1 MFKGSISK
9 SRQIATVA
17 IGWFLLGVTS
27 IHAQTPAAALAGRVN
42 SQEEGAMEGV
52 VVSAKRAGSTMTVSV
67 VSDAQGCY
75 SFPANRLEPGQYAL
89 KIRATGY
96 MLEGP
101 KSVDIGAQKNAAAD
115 LRLRKATVDETA
127 SQLSDS
133 EWLMSWP
140 GTPQQKSAVRG
151 CNHCHTYERIMR
163 TKYDPG
169 TLLTTIERMSRYSP
183 SSFPHLMQ
191 KHPTR
196 RIGPGPSTPE
206 SRERTAATRKGMAEY
221 LSSLNLSKS
230 ETWPYEFKTLPRP
243 KGKATR
249 VIYTEYDLPER
260 TRQPHDVVIDTQGY
274 AWYASFGEQILGRL
288 DPKTGVVKEWA
299 IPILKPDRN
308 KGVLDVQLDTD
319 ENVWV
324 GNGFQ
329 NAIQMFDRK
338 TETWKSYPLPPE
350 FDGDHIE
357 LLFLAPRNHKVDN
370 KVWVMNNGEWSIMR
384 VDLTTRKWEKFAAM
398 PIPRPQHY
406 TVLSDSQNNAWFT
419 IIGRSHI
426 ARIDAK
432 SGEVKQFEI
441 PVPNSGPRRGMV
453 DPQDRIWTALN
464 RTDQISMYDPK
475 TQKFSTWSTGIP
487 EYYAYD
493 VWVDKHGEAWAS
505 TEFADRVSRV
515 NTVTGEVTNY
525 IMPGPTNMRRSDGD
539 SRPEPAHFWVGAN
552 HTANI
557 VRLEPLD

>member
-1 MFKGSISK
+1 MFKRGVVRLLLSA
-9 SRQIATVA
+9 IAAVVCFFSLTPV
-17 IGWFLLGVTS
+17 
-27 IHAQTPAAALAGRVN
+27 HAQTPAVALSGRVS
-42 SQEEGAMEGV
+42 SQEEGNMEGV
-52 VVSAKRAGSTMTVSV
+52 LVRAKKAGSTIAVSV
-67 VSDAQGCY
+67 VSDAQGRY
-75 SFPANRLEPGQYAL
+75 SFPADRLDAGQYAL
-89 KIRATGY
+89 SIRATGY

-101 KSVDIGAQKNAAAD
+101 ASVNIGAQKNASAD
-115 LRLRKATVDETA
+115 LKLRKATADETA

-133 EWLMSWP
+133 EWLISWP

-163 TKYDPG
+163 TKYDPAQ
-169 TLLTTIERMSRYSP
+169 LLATIERMGRYSP

-191 KHPTR
+191 QDPTR

-206 SRERTAATRKGMAEY
+206 SRARAAENRKMMAEY
-221 LSSLNLSKS
+221 LSNLNLSKS
-230 ETWPYEFKTLPRP
+230 DTWSYEFKQLPRP

-249 VIYTEYDLPER
+249 VIYTEYDLPAR
-260 TRQPHDVVIDTQGY
+260 TRQPHDVVIDTQGF

-288 DPKTGVVKEWA
+288 DPKTGAIKEWP
-299 IPILKPDRN
+299 IPVMKPDRN

-338 TETWKSYPLPPE
+338 SETWKSYPLPPE
-350 FDGDHIE
+350 YDGDHIE

-384 VDLTTRKWEKFAAM
+384 VDLTTQKWEKFAAM

-432 SGEVKQFEI
+432 TGEVKQFEI

-453 DPQDRIWTALN
+453 DKQDRIWTALN
-464 RTDQISMYDPK
+464 RTDQIAVYDQK
-475 TQKFSTWSTGIP
+475 TQKFTTWSTGIP
-487 EYYAYD
+487 EYNAYD
-493 VWVDKHGEAWAS
+493 VWVDRHGEAWAS

-515 NTVTGEVTNY
+515 NTQTGEVTNY
-525 IMPGPTNMRRSDGD
+525 IMPGSTNMRRSDGD
-539 SRPEPAHFWVGAN
+539 SRPKPAHFWVGAN

-557 VRLEPLD
+557 VRVEPLE

>member
-1 MFKGSISK
+1 MSWQQVYQAIRKLLVV
-9 SRQIATVA
+9 TV
-17 IGWFLLGVTS
+17 IGLAGGALPAL
-27 IHAQTPAAALAGRVN
+27 AQTPALSGRVS
-42 SQEEGAMEGV
+42 SQEEGNMEGV
-52 VVSAKRAGSTMTVSV
+52 LVRAKKTGSTIAVSV
-67 VSDAQGCY
+67 VSDAQGRY
-75 SFPANRLEPGQYAL
+75 SFPADRLDAGQYAIT
-89 KIRATGY
+89 IRATGY

-101 KSVDIGAQKNAAAD
+101 NAVTVGAQKNASAD
-115 LRLRKATVDETA
+115 LKLRKATVSETA

-140 GTPQQKSAVRG
+140 GTPQQKGAVRG

-163 TKYDPG
+163 TKYDPA
-169 TLLTTIERMSRYSP
+169 TLLSTIERMSRYSP

-191 KHPTR
+191 QDPTR

-206 SRERTAATRKGMAEY
+206 TRAKTAEMRKGMAEY
-221 LSSLNLSKS
+221 LASLNLSKA
-230 ETWPYEFKTLPRP
+230 ETWSYEFKTLPRP

-249 VIYTEYDLPER
+249 VIYTEYDLPAI
-260 TRQPHDVVIDTQGY
+260 TRQPHDVVIDSQGY

-288 DPKTGVVKEWA
+288 DPKTGAIKEWP
-299 IPILKPDRN
+299 IPVLKPNRN
-308 KGVLDVQLDTD
+308 KGVLDVQLDAD

-329 NAIQMFDRK
+329 NGIQMFDRK
-338 TETWKSYPLPPE
+338 SETWKSYPLPPE

-357 LLFLAPRNHKVDN
+357 LLFLAPKNHKVDN

-384 VDLTTRKWEKFAAM
+384 VDLITQKWEKFAAM

-432 SGEVKQFEI
+432 TGEVKQFEI
-441 PVPNSGPRRGMV
+441 PVNSSGPRRGMV
-453 DPQDRIWTALN
+453 DKQDRIWTALN
-464 RTDQISMYDPK
+464 RTDSIAVYDQK
-475 TQKFSTWSTGIP
+475 TQKFTTWSTGIP

-493 VWVDKHGEAWAS
+493 VWVDRHGEAWAS
-505 TEFADRVSRV
+505 TEFADRVSRI
-515 NTVTGEVTNY
+515 NTQTGEVTNY

-539 SRPEPAHFWVGAN
+539 TRPKPAHFWVGAN

-557 VRLEPLD
+557 VRVEPLE

>member
-1 MFKGSISK
+1 MLKPSICRALLS
-9 SRQIATVA
+9 TVA
-17 IGWFLLGVTS
+17 AVFFCVALTPVQ
-27 IHAQTPAAALAGRVN
+27 AQTPAALSGRVS
-42 SQEEGAMEGV
+42 SQEEGNMEGV
-52 VVSAKRAGSTMTVSV
+52 LVRAKRAGSTIAVSV
-67 VSDAQGCY
+67 VSDAQGRY
-75 SFPANRLEPGQYAL
+75 SFPADRLDAGQYAIS
-89 KIRATGY
+89 IRATGY

-101 KSVDIGAQKNAAAD
+101 ASVTIGAQKNASAD
-115 LRLRKATVDETA
+115 LKLRKATVDETA

-133 EWLMSWP
+133 EWLISWP
-140 GTPQQKSAVRG
+140 GTPAQKSAVRG

-163 TKYDPG
+163 TKYDAG
-169 TLLTTIERMSRYSP
+169 ALLATVERMARYSP
-183 SSFPHLMQ
+183 SSFPFMIQ
-191 KHPTR
+191 PHPTR
-196 RIGPGPSTPE
+196 RIGPGPATPE
-206 SRERTAATRKGMAEY
+206 TRAKTAEMRKGMAEY
-221 LSSLNLSKS
+221 LSTLNLSKS
-230 ETWPYEFKTLPRP
+230 DTWSYELKTLPRP

-249 VIYTEYDLPER
+249 VIYTEYDLPAR
-260 TRQPHDVVIDTQGY
+260 TRQPHDVVIDSQGF

-288 DPKTGVVKEWA
+288 DPKTGAVKEWP
-299 IPILKPDRN
+299 IPVMKPNRN
-308 KGVLDVQLDTD
+308 MGVLDVQLDAD
-319 ENVWV
+319 ENLWV

-338 TETWKSYPLPPE
+338 SETWKSYPLPPE

-384 VDLTTRKWEKFAAM
+384 VDLTTQKWEKFAAM

-441 PVPNSGPRRGMV
+441 PVANSGPRRGMV
-453 DPQDRIWTALN
+453 DKQDRIWTALN
-464 RTDQISMYDPK
+464 RTDKIAVYDQK
-475 TQKFSTWSTGIP
+475 TQQFSTWATGIP
-487 EYYAYD
+487 EYNAYD
-493 VWVDKHGEAWAS
+493 VWVDKNGEAWAS
-505 TEFADRVSRV
+505 TEFADRVSRI
-515 NTVTGEVTNY
+515 NPKTGEITNY

-539 SRPEPAHFWVGAN
+539 NGPRQPHFWVGAN

-557 VRLEPLD
+557 VRVEPLE

>member
-1 MFKGSISK
+1 MFKASIIGNL
-9 SRQIATVA
+9 RAIAA
-17 IGWFLLGVTS
+17 IGLFFLGLTS
-27 IHAQTPAAALAGRVN
+27 IQAQTPSAALAGRVS

-52 VVSAKRAGSTMTVSV
+52 IVRAKKTGSTIAVSV
-67 VSDAQGCY
+67 VSDAQGRY
-75 SFPANRLEPGQYAL
+75 SFPANRLDAGQYAL
-89 KIRATGY
+89 SIRATGY

-101 KSVDIGAQKNAAAD
+101 ASVNIGAQKNAAAD
-115 LRLRKATVDETA
+115 LKLRKATVDETA
-127 SQLSDS
+127 SQLSNS

-163 TKYDPG
+163 TKYDAG
-169 TLLTTIERMSRYSP
+169 ALLATIERMSRYSP
-183 SSFPHLMQ
+183 SSFPFMIQ
-191 KHPTR
+191 PHPTR
-196 RIGPGPSTPE
+196 RMGPGPSTPE
-206 SRERTAATRKGMAEY
+206 SRERVAATRKASAEY
-221 LSSLNLSKS
+221 LSTLNLSKGD
-230 ETWPYEFKTLPRP
+230 TWSYELKMLPRP

-249 VIYTEYDLPER
+249 VIYTEFDLPSR

-288 DPKTGVVKEWA
+288 DPKTGAIKEWP
-299 IPILKPDRN
+299 IPVLKPNRN
-308 KGVLDVQLDTD
+308 MGVLDVQLDAD
-319 ENVWV
+319 ENLWV

-338 TETWKSYPLPPE
+338 SETWKSYPLPPE
-350 FDGDHIE
+350 FDGEHIE

-384 VDLTTRKWEKFAAM
+384 VDLTTQKWEKFAAM

-406 TVLSDSQNNAWFT
+406 TVLSDSGNNAWFT

-441 PVPNSGPRRGMV
+441 PVPSSGPRRGMV
-453 DPQDRIWTALN
+453 DKEDRIWTALN
-464 RTDQISMYDPK
+464 RTDSIAMYDQK
-475 TQKFSTWSTGIP
+475 TQKFTTWSTGIP

-493 VWVDKHGEAWAS
+493 VWVDKNGEAWAS
-505 TEFADRVSRV
+505 TEFADRVARV
-515 NTVTGEVTNY
+515 NPKTNEVTVY
-525 IMPGPTNMRRSDGD
+525 LMPGPTNMRRSDGD
-539 SRPEPAHFWVGAN
+539 NGPRQPAFWVGAN

-557 VRLEPLD
+557 VRVEPLE

>member
-1 MFKGSISK
+1 MLMSHRGFRTTFRLAVALVSLGLGS
-9 SRQIATVA
+9 AY
-17 IGWFLLGVTS
+17 
-27 IHAQTPAAALAGRVN
+27 AQTAALSGRV
-42 SQEEGAMEGV
+42 SSPEEGNMEGV
-52 VVSAKRAGSTMTVSV
+52 VVSAKRGGSTITVSV
-67 VSDAQGCY
+67 VSDAQGRY

-89 KIRATGY
+89 KIRAAGY
-96 MLEGP
+96 TLEGP
-101 KSVDIGAQKNAAAD
+101 NSVTVGAQKNAAAD

-140 GTPQQKSAVRG
+140 GTRQQKNAVRG

-163 TKYDPG
+163 SQHDSTAM
-169 TLLTTIERMSRYSP
+169 LATIQRMSRYSP
-183 SSFPHLMQ
+183 SSFPFMMQ
-191 KHPTR
+191 QDPTR

-206 SRERTAATRKGMAEY
+206 SRERLAETRRMMAAY
-221 LSSLNLSKS
+221 LASLNLSTDK
-230 ETWPYEFKTLPRP
+230 TWSYEFKTLPRP
-243 KGKATR
+243 TGKATR
-249 VIYTEYDLPER
+249 VIYTEYDLPAR
-260 TRQPHDVVIDTQGY
+260 TRQPHDVTIDSQGY

-288 DPKTGVVKEWA
+288 DPRTGAIREWP
-299 IPILKPDRN
+299 IPVMKPDRN
-308 KGVLDVQLDTD
+308 KGVLDVQLDAD

-329 NAIQMFDRK
+329 NAIQMFDRRS
-338 TETWKSYPLPPE
+338 ETWKSYPLPPE

-357 LLFLAPRNHKVDN
+357 LLFLAPKHHKVDN

-384 VDLTTRKWEKFAAM
+384 VDLTTQKWEKFAAM

-406 TVLSDSQNNAWFT
+406 TVLSDSANNAWFT

-432 SGEVKQFEI
+432 TGEVNQFEI

-453 DPQDRIWTALN
+453 DAQDRVWAALN
-464 RTDQISMYDPK
+464 RTDQIAMYDQK
-475 TQKFSTWSTGIP
+475 AQKFTTWSTGIP

-493 VWVDKHGEAWAS
+493 VWVDRYGDAWAS
-505 TEFADRVSRV
+505 TEYADRVARV
-515 NTVTGEVTNY
+515 NTRTGEVTAY
-525 IMPGPTNMRRSDGD
+525 LLPGPTNMRRSHGD
-539 SRPEPAHFWVGAN
+539 NATRPATFWVGAN

-557 VRLEPLD
+557 VRVEPLE